1 MGKEILDFILNYLST
16 NWVDMIKKALLALV
30 IFLVIYI
37 FIKRI
42 VNKVKNKIEE
52 NNIQWNS
59 TYTKKL
65 ANLIWKILFLI
76 WMIFN
81 VLIIFEVIG
90 IDVALLMA
98 WLSLG
103 IWFAMETLISNVV
116 AWFFILTNKKIKIW
130 DYVKLLWTFNTN
142 WTVEEIT
149 IRHTIIRTIDKRRL
163 LIPNM
168 TMASTPIKTI
178 KSENLIRWDM
188 EIDLPRHVNI
198 DQIKQLL
205 NKTINE
211 NENVLNKGYT
221 NTYIEEF
228 NAKWY
233 KFHTVFFVN
242 PKQWTAFVVWS
253 SLREKISQIL
263 KKYGISF
270 PYKKIVINVEE

>member
-1 MGKEILDFILNYLST
+1 MGKEILEFILDYLST
-16 NWVDMIKKALLALV
+16 NGVDIAKRALLALV
-30 IFLVIYI
+30 IFLIIYI

-52 NNIQWNS
+52 NNIQGNS
-59 TYTKKL
+59 IYTKRL
-65 ANLIWKILFLI
+65 ANLIGKVLFLI
-76 WMIFN
+76 GMIFN

-98 WLSLG
+98 GVSLG
-103 IWFAMETLISNVV
+103 IGFAMETLISNMV
-116 AWFFILTNKKIKIW
+116 AGFFILTNKKIKIG
-130 DYVKLLWTFNTN
+130 DFVQLLGTFNTN
-142 WTVEEIT
+142 GTVEEIT

-178 KSENLIRWDM
+178 KSENLIRGDM
-188 EIDLPRHVNI
+188 EINLPRHVNI

-211 NENVLNKGYT
+211 SENVLNKSYT

-228 NAKWY
+228 NAKGY

-242 PKQWTAFVVWS
+242 PKQGTAFVVGS
-253 SLREKISQIL
+253 SLREKITTIL

-270 PYKKIVINVEE
+270 PYTHIVINVEE